1 MKQVTTIGLDI
12 AKSVFLVHGVDA
24 AGEAVLR
31 QKLSR
36 SRVLEFFA
44 KLPRCLIGI
53 EACASS
59 HYWARELMAL
69 GHEVKLMPAQ
79 YVKPYVKR
87 GKNDAADAEA
97 ICEAVAR
104 PTMRFVGVKTPE
116 QQSIMMLHRVRLIL
130 TRQRTQ
136 LSNALRSHLAEFGI
150 VSPIGREGL
159 DRLLTI
165 VADTDDGRVPAEA
178 RASLEMLVV
187 QLEGVKAQ
195 ILANDRRIIASAR
208 ATEVGRRLLEVPGIG
223 PVLASAFV
231 ASVADPAIF
240 KSGRDLAAWIG
251 LVPRQNS
258 SGGKERLGGIT
269 KAGNGYLRQMLMVG
283 AIAVIRYPQRNSARR
298 PWLVQLMGRRPTK
311 VAAIALAN
319 KTARTVWALMSSGER
334 YRDPQAIQA
343 AGSANGMETP
353 H

>member
-12 AKSVFLVHGVDA
+12 AKSVFQIHGVDA
-24 AGEAVLR
+24 TGKVVLR
-31 QKLSR
+31 KKLTR
-36 SRVLEFFA
+36 SRMLEFFG
-44 KLPRCLIGI
+44 KLPKCLVGI

-59 HYWARELMAL
+59 HYWARELIAL

-97 ICEAVAR
+97 ICEAVTR

-130 TRQRTQ
+130 THQRTQ

-159 DRLLTI
+159 DRLLAI
-165 VADTDDGRVPAEA
+165 VTDTDDRRVPAEA
-178 RASLEMLVV
+178 RASLTMLAV
-187 QLEGVKAQ
+187 QLAGVKVQ
-195 ILANDRRIIASAR
+195 ILDNDRQIIASAR
-208 ATEVGRRLLEVPGIG
+208 ATEVRRLMEIPGVG

-231 ASVADPAIF
+231 ATVADPAMF
-240 KSGRDLAAWIG
+240 KSGRNLAAWIG

-258 SGGKERLGGIT
+258 SGGKERLGGIS
-269 KAGNGYLRQMLMVG
+269 KAGHRYLRQMLVVG
-283 AIAVIRYPQRNSARR
+283 AMAVIRHAERNAARR
-298 PWLVQLMGRRPTK
+298 PWLAQLLARRKIK
-311 VAAIALAN
+311 VAAVALAN
-319 KTARTVWALMSSGER
+319 KTARIVWVLMSSGER
-334 YRDPQAIQA
+334 YRDPQIAPPEV
-343 AGSANGMETP
+343 SAVA
-353 H
+353 

>member
-1 MKQVTTIGLDI
+1 MKQIMTIGLDI

-24 AGEAVLR
+24 AGHVVLR

-44 KLPRCLIGI
+44 KLPRCLVGI
-53 EACASS
+53 EVCASS
-59 HYWARELMAL
+59 HYWARELIAL

-97 ICEAVAR
+97 ICEAVTR
-104 PTMRFVGVKTPE
+104 PTMRFVGVKTVE

-130 TRQRTQ
+130 MRQRTQ

-178 RASLEMLVV
+178 RASLEMLAV
-187 QLEGVKAQ
+187 QSEGVKAQ
-195 ILANDRRIIASAR
+195 SLRTIGGSSPAHGQRRPGAVCSRFQGLARCWPALSWPASRIRLSSNPGAISQPGSGLYRGRTQAAARSA
-208 ATEVGRRLLEVPGIG
+208 
-223 PVLASAFV
+223 
-231 ASVADPAIF
+231 
-240 KSGRDLAAWIG
+240 LAAS
-251 LVPRQNS
+251 P
-258 SGGKERLGGIT
+258 KPAT
-269 KAGNGYLRQMLMVG
+269 
-283 AIAVIRYPQRNSARR
+283 AIC
-298 PWLVQLMGRRPTK
+298 GRC
-311 VAAIALAN
+311 
-319 KTARTVWALMSSGER
+319 
-334 YRDPQAIQA
+334 
-343 AGSANGMETP
+343 
-353 H
+353 